1 MNFVIRLNISLED
14 EEALSEALDDPS
26 IGESSKRKLM
36 AVRMS
41 ALNVPYGAIA
51 KTLNVSADSV
61 TNYIKRYRDEGIAG
75 LLENRHYQP
84 VSSTDPYIE
93 KIRQSLDED
102 PVATA
107 KEGAARIERISGIA
121 LSEAQARRVMK
132 KLGLQYRKAAST
144 PGKADPQLQF
154 DFLNDELLPR
164 LEEAREGKRRVFFV
178 DASHFVLGAFLGM
191 VWCFSRL
198 FIRSGSGRQ
207 RYNVLGAVETRD
219 HDLVTIR
226 TRGSINSD
234 TICEL
239 LEKIESQYP
248 GERVTLVMDNAR
260 YQYNSKVKALAEK
273 KSIELLYLPPY
284 SPNLNLIE
292 RVWKLV
298 KSKCLRN
305 KYHEDIGS
313 FQGAID
319 EFLDSLSGDNRHLL
333 KSLVTENFHIP
344 EIPKY

>member
-1 MNFVIRLNISLED
+1 MIRLNISLED

-41 ALNVPYGAIA
+41 ALNVPHGAIA

-61 TNYIKRYRDEGIAG
+61 TNYLKRYRDEGIAG

-84 VSSTDPYIE
+84 VSSTEPYLDE
-93 KIRQSLDED
+93 IRQSLNED

-107 KEGAARIERISGIA
+107 KEGAARIEKISGIV
-121 LSEAQARRVMK
+121 LSEAQARRIMK
-132 KLGLQYRKAAST
+132 KLGLQYRKAASI
-144 PGKADPQLQF
+144 PGKGDPQLQF

-191 VWCFSRL
+191 VWCLSRL

-260 YQYNSKVKALAEK
+260 YQYNNKVKSIADL

-319 EFLDSLSGDNRHLL
+319 EFLDSLSGSNRHLL
-333 KSLVTENFHIP
+333 RSLVTENFHIP